1 MTVSFAEAVQS
12 NVILFICFY
21 PLCLCFCLTQKT
33 LTYTLS
39 KKIFLFLPGSFVS
52 CVLHLTPGSIWDCFS
67 VVIDMGLVKSF
78 AGIYWIFPETFNE
91 KQSFVQYK
99 HGPEVNLP
107 HRTKLKCRL
116 VPVSLTPSLFP
127 DVIFLHLFFS
137 PSSDKIFVP
146 FCLHF
151 RVSLL
156 TSCLFF
162 PLVPYSLPFSF
173 STSVF

>member
-1 MTVSFAEAVQS
+1 
-12 NVILFICFY
+12 
-21 PLCLCFCLTQKT
+21 
-33 LTYTLS
+33 
-39 KKIFLFLPGSFVS
+39 
-52 CVLHLTPGSIWDCFS
+52 
-67 VVIDMGLVKSF
+67 MGLVKSF
-78 AGIYWIFPETFNE
+78 AGRYWIFPETFNE

-107 HRTKLKCRL
+107 HKAKLKCRL
-116 VPVSLTPSLFP
+116 VPVRLTPSLFP

-137 PSSDKIFVP
+137 PSPYKIFVP

-162 PLVPYSLPFSF
+162 LWFLIVYLFLSPLTLSSNPDASSLQYFLWLLRCLSLCALLFFFIALPWGRLKQKYLYFCGN
-173 STSVF
+173 